1 VREQYAPRLPS
12 SSVNRLP
19 KHATIDHAYSLVS
32 VLLVGAERFFA
43 FSVQRVHRIRS
54 GATQIAHWLQL
65 DIYGPRLV
73 LCEVNLSHGAFVVF
87 HRKRGTQSVSKD
99 FCVPA

>member
-19 KHATIDHAYSLVS
+19 KHVTIDHAYSLMS

-43 FSVQRVHRIRS
+43 FPYSASIGLRS
-54 GATQIAHWLQL
+54 GATQLAHWLQL

-87 HRKRGTQSVSKD
+87 H
-99 FCVPA
+99 

>member
-1 VREQYAPRLPS
+1 VREQYAPRPPS

-19 KHATIDHAYSLVS
+19 KHATIDHAYSLMS
-32 VLLVGAERFFA
+32 VLLVGAERFLPFPYSA
-43 FSVQRVHRIRS
+43 SLRS

-73 LCEVNLSHGAFVVF
+73 LCKANVSHGAFVVF
-87 HRKRGTQSVSKD
+87 H
-99 FCVPA
+99 